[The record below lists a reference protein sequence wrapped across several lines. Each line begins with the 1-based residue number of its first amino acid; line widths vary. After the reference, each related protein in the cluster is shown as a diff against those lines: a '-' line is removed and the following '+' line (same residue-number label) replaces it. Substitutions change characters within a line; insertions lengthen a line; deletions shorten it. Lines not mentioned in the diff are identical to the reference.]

1 MSPGRDRLVA
11 AYARLPY
18 PIKVAAASAR
28 GVRLRAWRYGP
39 GAEGEVDRV
48 LARDRWDAERWE
60 HWQANRLAAVLAHAA
75 TAVPRHRR
83 WFAAHP
89 ERDPARL
96 GDWPV
101 VAKAAVLDDPSS
113 LVAEDAPARTY
124 RDQTS
129 GTSGSPLPVW
139 TSRADLQ
146 AFFALHEARTR
157 RWHGVSRHDR
167 WAILGGQLVTPAERR
182 RPPYWVRNPALHQ
195 LYLSIPHVTP
205 ASVADY
211 VEVLGRVAPTHLVVY
226 PSAAAFLA
234 RTGLD
239 AGLTAPGPRVVIA
252 NAEPVTPAHREVIEA
267 FFGCPVRETYGMAEM
282 AAGASECEA
291 GTLHAWPDCGGVEVV
306 DDDDRPVPEGA
317 VGRLVL
323 TGLVNDT
330 TAFVRY
336 ANGDRGRRPVWGERC
351 ACGRALP
358 VLPAVEGRVQ
368 DLLVTPGGGRQ
379 FWVNPAFYGLPVRE
393 AQVVQDAVDRVR
405 ARVVPAPGFGAE
417 DEAAI
422 VARLEDRLPGVAV
435 RVERVDAIER
445 GPTGKFRPV
454 VSHLDPVARGLDAP

>member
-1 MSPGRDRLVA
+1 MSPSPDLRAA

-18 PIKVAAASAR
+18 PAKVLAASAR

-39 GAEGEVDRV
+39 GFEGEVRRV
-48 LARDRWDAERWE
+48 LDRDRWAAERWRS
-60 HWQANRLAAVLAHAA
+60 WQQARLAAVLAHAA
-75 TAVPRHRR
+75 ATVPHHHR
-83 WFAAHP
+83 WFARHP
-89 ERDPARL
+89 DRDPSRL
-96 GDWPV
+96 ADWPV
-101 VAKAAVLDDPSS
+101 LTKPDLLADPAA
-113 LVAEDAPARTY
+113 LVADDAPRRRY

-129 GTSGSPLPVW
+129 GTSGTPLAVW

-167 WAILGGQLVTPAERR
+167 WAILGGQLVTAPGRDH
-182 RPPYWVRNPALHQ
+182 PPYWVENRALRQ
-195 LYLSIPHVTP
+195 LYLSVPHVSAATI
-205 ASVADY
+205 ADY
-211 VEVLGRVAPTHLVVY
+211 VAVLERFRPSHLVVY

-239 AGLTAPGPRVVIA
+239 AGHTGAGPRVVVA
-252 NAEPVTPAHREVIEA
+252 NAEPVTPPQRELIEA
-267 FFGCPVRETYGMAEM
+267 FFACPLRETYGMAEM

-291 GTLHAWPDCGGVEVV
+291 GTLHLWPDCGVVEVV
-306 DDDDRPVPEGA
+306 DDDDRPVPEGE

-336 ANGDRGRRPVWGERC
+336 ANGDRGRRPRWGERC
-351 ACGRALP
+351 ACGRGLP
-358 VLPAVEGRVQ
+358 VLPTVEGRVQ

-393 AQVVQDAVDRVR
+393 AQVVQDRVDRVR
-405 ARVVPAPGFGAE
+405 ARVVPAPGFSAG
-417 DEAAI
+417 DEATI
-422 VARLEDRLPGVAV
+422 VTRLEDRLPGVAV
-435 RVERVDAIER
+435 SVEQVEAIER
-445 GPTGKFRPV
+445 GPNGKFPPV
-454 VSHLDPVARGLDAP
+454 VSRVLDPTSD